1 MRLKKFIGVMVVTA
15 SILFGLLAAPAPVY
29 AAGVP
34 GCNQKPFF
42 LMLPTWYEYL
52 KLEPRGNDQC
62 AIKPPPDDH
71 GVPDLSQAAGL
82 IGLAVVDILL
92 RIGGLVAVFAIIF
105 GGIRLILS
113 EGEPDKYKQAK
124 GTIFNAIIGMI
135 IVLIA
140 TALVNFIGK
149 TLIPG

>member
-1 MRLKKFIGVMVVTA
+1 MIKKFIVIVTA

-34 GCNQKPFF
+34 GCNQKLFF

-52 KLEPRGNDQC
+52 DVGPKGNDPC
-62 AIKPPPDDH
+62 AIKIPADSN
-71 GVPDLSQAAGL
+71 GVPDWGQAAGR

-92 RIGGLVAVFAIIF
+92 RIGGLVAVFAIIA

-149 TLIPG
+149 TLIP